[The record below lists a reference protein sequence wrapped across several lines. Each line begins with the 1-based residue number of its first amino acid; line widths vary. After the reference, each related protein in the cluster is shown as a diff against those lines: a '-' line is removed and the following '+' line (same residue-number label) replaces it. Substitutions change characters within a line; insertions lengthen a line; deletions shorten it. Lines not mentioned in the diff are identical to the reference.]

1 MLRKGFT
8 EEDLSDSG
16 KWLYAMLWE
25 RGDSAFVRGDLMERE
40 GNGEA
45 SNAGEKMSSGGI
57 ANDGKSMSE
66 GLGGTVE
73 VPADNGESYGEASGR
88 EQKSG
93 DLEVT
98 ASIVNS
104 WEQEGKSYYQYTLTI
119 TNPTEED
126 IKGWTI
132 SLEFSGD
139 IALQDAWN
147 GSYQAE
153 RNILTISSLEYNG
166 DISKGSSV
174 ENIGFIVQ
182 GEAGLTLI
190 R

>member
-16 KWLYAMLWE
+16 KWLYAMLRE
-25 RGDSAFVRGDLMERE
+25 RGDSTFVRENLMEKE
-40 GNGEA
+40 GIGEA
-45 SNAGEKMSSGGI
+45 SNAGQIFED
-57 ANDGKSMSE
+57 AE
-66 GLGGTVE
+66 GRQ
-73 VPADNGESYGEASGR
+73 S
-88 EQKSG
+88 SG

-98 ASIVNS
+98 ALLVNS

-139 IALQDAWN
+139 ITLQDAWN